1 MHHLIS
7 AVIITF
13 NEELNIERCIKSVQT
28 VADEVIVLDSFST
41 DKTIEIC
48 KRLNVRVI
56 QRNWQG
62 YAASKNYLNKQ
73 AKNSYLLS
81 IDADE
86 ELSTELQQSIL
97 KIKSEGLQGVYDFS
111 RLTNYCGKWIRYSGW
126 YPDIKTRI
134 FPKETSIWIGDVVH
148 ETLSYPESLSKN
160 LLNGELYHYSYV
172 SGTQHKQRAD
182 KYSLLTAKK
191 YHQKGKKAFFFTPFL
206 SATGR
211 FVSMYFIKIGFMDGI
226 YGFKI
231 AYISA
236 ASNYVKYTEL
246 RRLNREKRDS

>member
-7 AVIITF
+7 AVIITL
-13 NEELNIERCIKSVQT
+13 NEELNIERCIKSVQA
-28 VADEVIVLDSFST
+28 VADEVLVLDSFST
-41 DKTIEIC
+41 DKTVEIC
-48 KRLNVRVI
+48 KRLNVQVF
-56 QRNWQG
+56 QQNWQG

-97 KIKSEGLQGVYDFS
+97 EIKSEGLQGVYDFS

-148 ETLSYPESLSKN
+148 ETLSYPEAFSKK

-172 SGTQHKQRAD
+172 SEAQHKQRAD

-191 YHQKGKKAFFFTPFL
+191 YHQKGKKAYFFSPFL
-206 SATGR
+206 SAIGR

>member
-7 AVIITF
+7 VVIITF

-86 ELSTELQQSIL
+86 ELNTELQQSIL

-111 RLTNYCGKWIRYSGW
+111 SYARGKWIRYSSIH
-126 YPDIKTRI
+126 IKTEFFQRS
-134 FPKETSIWIGDVVH
+134 FNLIGDVVH
-148 ETLSYPESLSKN
+148 ETLSYPESLSKD

-182 KYSLLTAKK
+182 NTLCNFKK
-191 YHQKGKKAFFFTPFL
+191 ISSKREKSTPFL
-206 SATGR
+206 SIEIC
-211 FVSMYFIKIGFMDGI
+211 FQIIKIGFMD
-226 YGFKI
+226 Y
-231 AYISA
+231 
-236 ASNYVKYTEL
+236 L
-246 RRLNREKRDS
+246 WL